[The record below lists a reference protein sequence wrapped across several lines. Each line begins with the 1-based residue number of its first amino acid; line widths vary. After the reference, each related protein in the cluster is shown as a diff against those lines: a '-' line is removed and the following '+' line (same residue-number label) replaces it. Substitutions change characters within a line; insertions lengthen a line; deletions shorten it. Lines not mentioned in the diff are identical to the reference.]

1 MLKDYRAYDRAAL
14 ELQYET
20 DGEKPDS
27 VGFVRAYERDSAVV
41 RSSRPARLDVA
52 YGPLPAETMDIFT
65 TARPKAPVF
74 VFIHG
79 GYWKGGRKEFR
90 AFLAPAYTDAGAV
103 YISLEYPLT
112 PEVTL
117 DRLVAAVR
125 AGIAWI
131 WNNAASFGG
140 DRDRIHVCGNSA
152 GGHLVGM
159 LMAPGWKQP
168 LGLPEAAIAGGCA
181 ISGLFELTPL
191 RPLSYNGWLKLDDA
205 GIARNS
211 PIRQLPETG
220 RPLIVTVG
228 ANESDEF
235 LRQSREYA
243 TAWIGHG
250 FPLVYLEVPGTQH
263 FSIVGEIGRAGSPL
277 RAAIFNQIGLG

>member
-27 VGFVRAYERDSAVV
+27 VGFVRAYERESAVV
-41 RSSRPARLDVA
+41 RAGRRARLDVA
-52 YGPLPAETMDIFT
+52 YGTLPGETMDIFP
-65 TARPKAPVF
+65 ADRPGAPIL

-79 GYWKGGRKEFR
+79 GYWKGGNKEFR
-90 AFLAPAYTDAGAV
+90 AFLAPAYCDAGAT

-112 PEVTL
+112 PGVTL
-117 DRLVAAVR
+117 DRLVQAVR
-125 AGIAWI
+125 AGIAWV
-131 WNNAASFGG
+131 WHHAAEIGG

-152 GGHLVGM
+152 GGHLVAM
-159 LMAPGWKQP
+159 LMAPGWKAA
-168 LGLPEAAIAGGCA
+168 LGLPEHAVAGGCA
-181 ISGLFELTPL
+181 ISGLFELEQF
-191 RPLSYNGWLKLDDA
+191 RDMSQNGWLRLDEV

-211 PIRQLPETG
+211 PIRHLPDQG
-220 RPLIVTVG
+220 RPLIVAVG

-235 LRQSREYA
+235 LRQSREYGR
-243 TAWIGHG
+243 AWIGRG

-263 FSIVGEIGRAGSPL
+263 FSIVGAIGAAGSPL
-277 RAAIFNQIGLG
+277 RAAIFAQMGLR